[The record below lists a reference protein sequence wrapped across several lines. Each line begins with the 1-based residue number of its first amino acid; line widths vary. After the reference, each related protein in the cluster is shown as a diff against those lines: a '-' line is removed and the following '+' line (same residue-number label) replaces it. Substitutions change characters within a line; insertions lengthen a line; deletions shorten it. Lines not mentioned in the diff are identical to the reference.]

1 MNGWCCGRGGRRA
14 NRLGTRANSPFYPRN
29 NDETSFFLFL
39 VKMFLIFSQKGIS
52 SVLSLFYFM
61 WYMLEK
67 PDVPGGGAHCVH
79 LSDGWLSGTL
89 SQNIWKKLNISKCR
103 GFQLIQQLGWVASFS
118 HLKARVNES
127 NALLGWMIYYF
138 VFWLL
143 PMQVDRDGHDQF
155 RCWLTFD
162 MNMIIIIWL
171 KWECDFNQI
180 CFKDYKLGLA
190 KQEGKV
196 ILLFDSFE

>member
-39 VKMFLIFSQKGIS
+39 VKIFLIFSQKGIF

-89 SQNIWKKLNISKCR
+89 SQNIWKKLNFSKYR
-103 GFQLIQQLGWVASFS
+103 GFQLIQQLG
-118 HLKARVNES
+118 
-127 NALLGWMIYYF
+127 LGGLIFTFEGSCEWEQCF
-138 VFWLL
+138 AWL
-143 PMQVDRDGHDQF
+143 DD
-155 RCWLTFD
+155 
-162 MNMIIIIWL
+162 
-171 KWECDFNQI
+171 
-180 CFKDYKLGLA
+180 
-190 KQEGKV
+190 
-196 ILLFDSFE
+196 LLFCLLASSDAGWSRWSWSVEMLIDIWHAYDWNRNVTLIKFVSRITNWVLQSRRER

>member
-1 MNGWCCGRGGRRA
+1 MFQVGVLIVFTCLMADYQAHCHRI
-14 NRLGTRANSPFYPRN
+14 YERN
-29 NDETSFFLFL
+29 
-39 VKMFLIFSQKGIS
+39 LIFP
-52 SVLSLFYFM
+52 SVAVFNLFNNWPFQ
-61 WYMLEK
+61 
-67 PDVPGGGAHCVH
+67 
-79 LSDGWLSGTL
+79 SDIKVCFLL
-89 SQNIWKKLNISKCR
+89 C
-103 GFQLIQQLGWVASFS
+103 GWVASFS

-143 PMQVDRDGHDQF
+143 PMQVDRYGHDQF